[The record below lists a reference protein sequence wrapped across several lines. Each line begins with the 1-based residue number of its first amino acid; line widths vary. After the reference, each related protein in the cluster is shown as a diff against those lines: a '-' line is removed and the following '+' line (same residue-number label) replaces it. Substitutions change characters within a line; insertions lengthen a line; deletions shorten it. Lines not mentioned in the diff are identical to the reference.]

1 MHYKIA
7 FPGLCPKL
15 FPRPVKLSVRPV
27 RLSVRAVSL
36 CALVFGLAGAPK
48 AQTLDVSNLPKIELH
63 LHLDCS
69 LSYAVVHQLDP
80 TITPED
86 YQQQFIAPTRC
97 TNLADYISRATREID
112 LMQTPQQ
119 LRLATLDLFAQLQ
132 QDHVI
137 YAELRF
143 APLQHCQKGLSPKQ
157 VVAIVDS
164 AVAEG
169 RQKTGIQAG
178 IILCTLRHYTK
189 EQSMQTVKLAE
200 EFHNKQVA
208 GRTTH
213 VVGFD
218 IAADEAGYPITNHLA
233 AFQYAHAH
241 GIPCTAH
248 AGEAKG
254 AESVRETLAN
264 FHPSRIGH
272 GVRSAEDTALM
283 KQLRQQQIHLEVCPT
298 SNLQTN
304 IYPTLA
310 DHPIDRLYRKGI
322 SVSVN
327 TDGRTISNTT
337 LDREYA
343 RLAAQFHW
351 TKKDFLTCNLEALD
365 HAFTSEAV
373 KTRLRAVLIK
383 AYASQ

>member
-1 MHYKIA
+1 MRSIII
-7 FPGLCPKL
+7 FIL
-15 FPRPVKLSVRPV
+15 LS
-27 RLSVRAVSL
+27 LA
-36 CALVFGLAGAPK
+36 CAINAQPLAIP
-48 AQTLDVSNLPKIELH
+48 NLPKIELH
-63 LHLDCS
+63 LHIDCS
-69 LSYAVVHQLDP
+69 LSYAVVHRLDP
-80 TITPED
+80 TITPEIYD
-86 YQQQFIAPTRC
+86 QQFIAPARC
-97 TNLADYISRATREID
+97 TNLADYIRRADREID

-119 LRLATLDLFAQLQ
+119 LRLATLDLFTQLRR
-132 QDHVI
+132 DHVI
-137 YAELRF
+137 YAEMRF
-143 APLQHCQKGLSPKQ
+143 APLQHCKKGLSPKQ

-169 RQKTGIQAG
+169 IQKTGIQAG
-178 IILCTLRHYTK
+178 LILCTLRHYSE
-189 EQSMQTVKLAE
+189 EQSIETVKLAE
-200 EFHNKQVA
+200 EFHRGN
-208 GRTTH
+208 RH

-218 IAADEAGYPITNHLA
+218 IAADEAGYPITHHIA
-233 AFQYAHAH
+233 AFQYAHDH

-272 GVRSAEDTALM
+272 GVRSAEDSSLL
-283 KQLRQQQIHLEVCPT
+283 QYLRQHHIHLEVCPT

-310 DHPIDRLYRKGI
+310 DHPVDRLYHQGL
-322 SVSVN
+322 SVSIN

-343 RLAAQFHW
+343 QLATQFHW

-365 HAFTSEAV
+365 HAFTSDAI
-373 KTRLRAVLIK
+373 KARLRAVLIQ
-383 AYASQ
+383 AYGNERLPKKSSTSR

>member
-1 MHYKIA
+1 MQYKIA
-7 FPGLCPKL
+7 IH
-15 FPRPVKLSVRPV
+15 RHRA
-27 RLSVRAVSL
+27 RLSALTL
-36 CALVFGLAGAPK
+36 CLAGITLAAN
-48 AQTLDVSNLPKIELH
+48 AQTPDTPEPANAQPLDIPNLPKVELH

-80 TITPED
+80 TVTPEI

-97 TNLADYISRATREID
+97 TNLADYISRADREID

-119 LRLATLDLFAQLQ
+119 LRLTTLDLFDQLQ
-132 QDHVI
+132 KDHVI

-143 APLQHCQKGLSPKQ
+143 APLQHCKKGLSPEQ

-169 RQKTGIQAG
+169 IQKTGIQAG
-178 IILCTLRHYTK
+178 LILCTLRHYTK
-189 EQSMQTVKLAE
+189 DQSLQTAQLAE
-200 EFHNKQVA
+200 EFHNKHVA
-208 GRTTH
+208 GRVTH
-213 VVGFD
+213 VAGFD
-218 IAADEAGYPITNHLA
+218 IAADEAGFPITNHIA
-233 AFQYAHAH
+233 AFQYAHDH

-264 FHPSRIGH
+264 FHPFRIGH

-283 KQLRQQQIHLEVCPT
+283 KQLRQAHIHLEVCPT

-310 DHPIDRLYRKGI
+310 DHPVDRLYHQGI
-322 SVSVN
+322 SVGVN

-337 LDREYA
+337 LDQEYA
-343 RLAAQFHW
+343 KLVRQFHW
-351 TKKDFLTCNLEALD
+351 TKKDFLACNLEALD
-365 HAFTSEAV
+365 HAFTSDAI
-373 KTRLRAVLIK
+373 KTRLKAILLQ
-383 AYASQ
+383 AYASK